1 MSCDITLYRMTESS
15 HPSKKEIT
23 LIEREEI
30 WYNFSV
36 EICIPFAS
44 KYEEVL
50 DHIFCVDSDEVAGF
64 AQEILDY
71 DAGELGECD
80 IRALEELIE
89 VCNNEKAYAD
99 SYHKMMIDY

>member
-30 WYNFSV
+30 WYDSSV
-36 EICIPFAS
+36 EICILFAS
-44 KYEEVL
+44 KYEDVI

-71 DAGELGECD
+71 DAGDLDECD
-80 IRALEELIE
+80 ITALEVLIE
-89 VCNNEKAYAD
+89 VCSNEKAYPD
-99 SYHKMMIDY
+99 SYNKMMIDY